1 MYYQLAQQEFESYLN
16 GYDREN
22 DRIKLKIIHT
32 YGVVKQAE
40 ELAGRMH
47 LSAEDTDLARLIALL
62 HDIGRFEQLKRYDSF
77 EPGTMDHAAYG
88 VKVLFDE
95 GMIRRFL
102 PDDKWDS
109 IIYTAIAHHSDYEL
123 PEISDPQTLLHAKLI
138 RDEDKL
144 DNCRVKLVDSTSTF
158 INVSEEELGTQ
169 NITQKVYETVFKNKC
184 ILSADRVTQMDY
196 WVSYI
201 VYFFDINFKESFDII
216 AENDYLNRII
226 DRIPYS
232 NPVTKEQMEKV
243 KDIVVKLRY
252 LECMDN
258 IIYYDRWNNCPKDG
272 FDYEGKVGA
281 YLTELSNEK
290 LTSKETKE
298 LVESLEGE
306 TAFDSDTDKG
316 MVRYLI
322 GKYKEAV
329 QIPAS
334 LQGELNQANAD
345 GQLAWGKCYEADD
358 FESFKPVLKKQFDL
372 QEKIATAINPDEKP
386 YQVLVNRFDKDY
398 RLEEID
404 AILAKIKDAVCEIL
418 NAVREEQSKIDD
430 SILECEADHDTVLRV
445 VKKAQEILGL
455 DKDKSTLFEI
465 HHPVCVCTGPRD
477 SRPSTNCDE
486 LIHAILAVVHE
497 TGHGLY
503 NYNANDEVAES
514 GLWGGIEGAMHESQ
528 SRFYENHV
536 GRTREFWENLY
547 PYLQKEVPKYKEISL
562 DTFLAALNKVKPGLI
577 RLKADELTNTL
588 HIIIRYEIEK
598 EYFDGKLTVDTI
610 EEAWNRKYQEYLG
623 FTPKNH
629 QEGILQDVHWASG
642 CVGYFQGYAL
652 GDAYAAQFAHKLLAD
667 CPDAFEKLGKG
678 DSSVIG
684 NWLKEHIHQYGQTY
698 SAREMLKKA
707 TGEELNTGYYIEYLK
722 EKYLH

>member
-1 MYYQLAQQEFESYLN
+1 MYYPLAQQEFESYLN

-232 NPVTKEQMEKV
+232 NPVTKEQMENIRVYMQNFINSNTNSQSFKLNQNTNHI
-243 KDIVVKLRY
+243 KNQETDICAFRKTNSKIY
-252 LECMDN
+252 LHLESVY
-258 IIYYDRWNNCPKDG
+258 IIFLFFYPPIVLFVLCGIIQSN
-272 FDYEGKVGA
+272 
-281 YLTELSNEK
+281 LTERRCRYMIIKINMQSEVPIYLQLRNEIVK
-290 LTSKETKE
+290 GIGRGEFE
-298 LVESLEGE
+298 PGESLPTVRQMATDLGINTMTVSKAYQLLKTEGFLE
-306 TAFDSDTDKG
+306 TDRRKG
-316 MVRYLI
+316 TTI
-322 GKYKEAV
+322 
-329 QIPAS
+329 
-334 LQGELNQANAD
+334 
-345 GQLAWGKCYEADD
+345 CYPTSSAPQD
-358 FESFKPVLKKQFDL
+358 
-372 QEKIATAINPDEKP
+372 
-386 YQVLVNRFDKDY
+386 NRFDEK
-398 RLEEID
+398 L
-404 AILAKIKDAVCEIL
+404 
-418 NAVREEQSKIDD
+418 
-430 SILECEADHDTVLRV
+430 
-445 VKKAQEILGL
+445 
-455 DKDKSTLFEI
+455 
-465 HHPVCVCTGPRD
+465 
-477 SRPSTNCDE
+477 
-486 LIHAILAVVHE
+486 
-497 TGHGLY
+497 
-503 NYNANDEVAES
+503 
-514 GLWGGIEGAMHESQ
+514 
-528 SRFYENHV
+528 
-536 GRTREFWENLY
+536 
-547 PYLQKEVPKYKEISL
+547 
-562 DTFLAALNKVKPGLI
+562 
-577 RLKADELTNTL
+577 ADELELLSAEAKFHGMTL
-588 HIIIRYEIEK
+588 TDFLEFCQR
-598 EYFDGKLTVDTI
+598 
-610 EEAWNRKYQEYLG
+610 
-623 FTPKNH
+623 
-629 QEGILQDVHWASG
+629 
-642 CVGYFQGYAL
+642 
-652 GDAYAAQFAHKLLAD
+652 
-667 CPDAFEKLGKG
+667 AF
-678 DSSVIG
+678 
-684 NWLKEHIHQYGQTY
+684 N
-698 SAREMLKKA
+698 EMEVTAK
-707 TGEELNTGYYIEYLK
+707 
-722 EKYLH
+722 